1 MLSVNLLPPQ
11 YKKEVE
17 LSKDNRKKLSK
28 IFISTVILVFVLA
41 LSGGSYLYF
50 NQIVR
55 EKTDAISKLDPQ
67 INDLGKTEK
76 KFTSLQGRIEL
87 LKTLVNDHLYWN
99 DLYETIYA
107 SLPTDVKFNQIIL
120 NSDLKKSQQITGISP
135 DLERIATFR
144 ETLENNNFMSEVKI
158 ETISYSDN
166 TNDKG
171 YSFKINFKL
180 SKEAF
185 AMQKEGNR

>member
-135 DLERIATFR
+135 DLATPTIQMIRAIA
-144 ETLENNNFMSEVKI
+144 L
-158 ETISYSDN
+158 
-166 TNDKG
+166 
-171 YSFKINFKL
+171 KL
-180 SKEAF
+180 ILNYLKKLLPCKRRGIDDRQLPE
-185 AMQKEGNR
+185 

>member
-144 ETLENNNFMSEVKI
+144 ETSEVKI